1 MLYEPRSSG
10 ISILDETILRPKPKT
25 ASCFLKAS
33 PLTFSLTA
41 PLLPGSPQPLP
52 YFILPSASKWY
63 SNLFQR
69 KTKQIKWIPQ
79 HRKTWYLFWESRLFK
94 NWLYLHVPADPGSST
109 PLSIPR
115 SGFHSPHGN
124 CSQLRWHPY
133 NNSNNSKGTSLELI
147 LLDHLVK
154 LVLPLAFSHHIPQLF
169 LITLAASAQ
178 STVWLLLRILYL
190 AG

>member
-1 MLYEPRSSG
+1 MISSIFGAPATGWNTTRLLILPHMPYEPRSSG

-33 PLTFSLTA
+33 PLTFSLTS

-69 KTKQIKWIPQ
+69 KTKQIKWKPQ
-79 HRKTWYLFWESRLFK
+79 HRKTWSVLWESRLFK

-109 PLSIPR
+109 PLSFP
-115 SGFHSPHGN
+115 
-124 CSQLRWHPY
+124 
-133 NNSNNSKGTSLELI
+133 
-147 LLDHLVK
+147 HLV
-154 LVLPLAFSHHIPQLF
+154 
-169 LITLAASAQ
+169 
-178 STVWLLLRILYL
+178 STHPTETALNKGDILTTTATTAKGLL
-190 AG
+190 